1 MSNRCIQFIRRH
13 KAKFGFLLTLFFV
26 YGALVHYE
34 LVLKIGPP
42 SFATQKPL
50 PALNDEGTLIVKPRA
65 KFGPPKEDVNDAKAL
80 YHFSLGTI
88 ASYEN
93 QYHEA
98 ISQFK
103 KALEYDPKSAYIH
116 LRVAEEYLKLSE
128 FESAKSHVNTALK
141 LDPKFADAHLLKGG
155 LDAAEKKYEEAAAHY
170 QKVIELDPSREQ
182 AYIFLATIYAEQG
195 KYMEGIKLLNKLLHI
210 EPQSYWAYYYLG
222 RIYIEQGKPN
232 EAVRAY
238 KQSLK
243 INPSFHLAAL
253 ALGIHYE
260 LRDQV
265 ERAIHVYLEAIDR
278 GDTSPRLL
286 KRTVQLLL
294 AKQDYVRVLKLLEEL
309 KSQDPGDLNNRV
321 RIGLIYY
328 EMKDYERAQHEFKDL
343 IKEYPESD
351 RLQYYLSSVY
361 EKLGKYDEAIQI
373 FGKIKYGSEFYID
386 ALNRHAFLLVERNQ
400 FEKAISLVEKAIEQK
415 PGSGQLYEVLAS
427 IYEKKEKFDEALN
440 VLNKA
445 KEKFPPLKKDERL
458 IYYTGTIYDKMGNF
472 EKSIAVMQE
481 ILKLNPNHADAL
493 NFVGYS
499 YSIKGIRLDEAEA
512 MIKKAL
518 SLKPGEGYIEDSLGW
533 IYFIKGDYKRAKK
546 YLEKAVILKADE
558 PVILDHLAD
567 LYIKLDDI
575 KKAQSLYQ
583 KALELKPDKKTTEQI
598 QRKLNVINEKEKS
611 KRLPAAH

>member
-1 MSNRCIQFIRRH
+1 MQFIRRH
-13 KAKFGFLLTLFFV
+13 KAKFGVLLTLFFV

-34 LVLKIGPP
+34 LVLKIRPP
-42 SFATQKPL
+42 SFAPKKPL

-80 YHFSLGTI
+80 YHFSLGTL

-116 LRVAEEYLKLSE
+116 LRAAEEYLKLSE
-128 FESAKSHVNTALK
+128 FESAKSHVDTALK
-141 LDPKFADAHLLKGG
+141 LDHKFADAHLLKGG

-170 QKVIELDPSREQ
+170 QKVIELDPKREQ
-182 AYIFLATIYAEQG
+182 AYIFLATVYAEKG
-195 KYMEGIKLLNKLLHI
+195 KYTAGIKLLNKLLHI
-210 EPQSYWAYYYLG
+210 EPQSYWAHYYLG
-222 RIYIEQGKPN
+222 RIYIEQGKPT

-238 KQSLK
+238 KRSLK

-253 ALGIHYE
+253 ALGLHYE
-260 LRDQV
+260 LRDEV
-265 ERAIHVYLEAIDR
+265 GRAINVYLEAIDR

-286 KRTVQLLL
+286 KRTIQLLL
-294 AKQDYVRVLKLLEEL
+294 AKQDYARVLKLLEEL
-309 KSQDPGDLNNRV
+309 KSQDPGDLNNRI

-328 EMKDYERAQHEFKDL
+328 EIKDYERAQHEFEEIL
-343 IKEYPESD
+343 KEYPESD

-361 EKLGKYDEAIQI
+361 EKLGKKDEAIQI
-373 FGKIKYGSEFYID
+373 FGKIKSESEFYID
-386 ALNRHAFLLVERNQ
+386 ALNRHAFLLVEKNQ
-400 FEKAISLVEKAIEQK
+400 FGKAVSLVEKAIEQK
-415 PGSGQLYEVLAS
+415 PGSGQLYEALAS
-427 IYEKKEKFDEALN
+427 IYEKKERFDEALN

-445 KEKFPPLKKDERL
+445 KEKFPKDERL

-472 EKSIAVMQE
+472 EKSIAVMQG

-493 NFVGYS
+493 NFIGYS
-499 YSIKGIRLDEAEA
+499 YAIKGIRLGEAEA
-512 MIKKAL
+512 MLKKAL

-546 YLEKAVILKADE
+546 YLEKAAILKSDE

-567 LYIKLDDI
+567 LYLKLNDI
-575 KKAQSLYQ
+575 KKAQNFYQ
-583 KALELKPDKKTTEQI
+583 KALELKPDKKTTEEI
-598 QRKLNVINEKEKS
+598 QKKLNVINEKERG
-611 KRLPAAH
+611 KRLPAIE

>member
-1 MSNRCIQFIRRH
+1 MQFIRRH
-13 KAKFGFLLTLFFV
+13 KAKFGFLLILFFV

-34 LVLKIGPP
+34 LVLKISPP
-42 SFATQKPL
+42 SFAPQKPL

-80 YHFSLGTI
+80 YHFSLGTL
-88 ASYEN
+88 ASYES

-103 KALEYDPKSAYIH
+103 KALEYDSKSAYIH
-116 LRVAEEYLKLSE
+116 LRAAEEYLKLSE
-128 FESAKSHVNTALK
+128 FESAKSHVDTALK
-141 LDPKFADAHLLKGG
+141 LDPEFADAHLLKGG
-155 LDAAEKKYEEAAAHY
+155 IDAAEKKYEEAAAHY
-170 QKVIELDPSREQ
+170 QKVIELDPKREQ
-182 AYIFLATIYAEQG
+182 AYIFLATVYAEQE
-195 KYMEGIKLLNKLLHI
+195 KYTDGIKLLNKLLHI
-210 EPQSYWAYYYLG
+210 EPQSYWAHYYLG
-222 RIYIEQGKPN
+222 RIYIEQGKPI

-238 KQSLK
+238 RQSLR

-253 ALGIHYE
+253 ALGLHYE

-265 ERAIHVYLEAIDR
+265 ERAIQVYLEAIDR

-294 AKQDYVRVLKLLEEL
+294 AKQDYARVLKLLEEL
-309 KSQDPGDLNNRV
+309 KSQDPGDLNNRI

-328 EMKDYERAQHEFKDL
+328 EIKDYDRAQHEFEEL

-373 FGKIKYGSEFYID
+373 FGKIKSGSEFYID
-386 ALNRHAFLLVERNQ
+386 ALNRHAFLLIERNQ

-415 PGSGQLYEVLAS
+415 PQGKNGQLYEALAS

-445 KEKFPPLKKDERL
+445 KEKFPKDERL

-472 EKSIAVMQE
+472 EKSMAVMRGV
-481 ILKLNPNHADAL
+481 LKLNPNHADAL
-493 NFVGYS
+493 NFIGYS
-499 YSIKGIRLDEAEA
+499 YAIKGIHLNEAED

-546 YLEKAVILKADE
+546 YLEKAAILKSDE

-567 LYIKLDDI
+567 LYIKLNDI

-598 QRKLNVINEKEKS
+598 QKKLNVINEREKS
-611 KRLPAAH
+611 KRFPAVAK